1 MYTLI
6 EYSDIYS
13 KTFGSLW
20 QYFKDVPAVN
30 NNGDVLEF
38 NGANATVHWTG
49 QSGDNATKEDEII
62 VPSKYLVIFDSFWN
76 NIARRLEMALVT
88 YEINLVFSWSANC
101 VLVYTN
107 VANQGATIV
116 VTETKLYDQQL
127 VYQLK
132 IMQNYYKNQ
141 VLKNN

>member
-1 MYTLI
+1 MGLMLLI
-6 EYSDIYS
+6 
-13 KTFGSLW
+13 
-20 QYFKDVPAVN
+20 
-30 NNGDVLEF
+30 
-38 NGANATVHWTG
+38 HWTG

-116 VTETKLYDQQL
+116 VTETKLYDQ
-127 VYQLK
+127 
-132 IMQNYYKNQ
+132 
-141 VLKNN
+141 

>member
-101 VLVYTN
+101 VLAYTN

-116 VTETKLYDQQL
+116 VTETKLYDQ
-127 VYQLK
+127 
-132 IMQNYYKNQ
+132 
-141 VLKNN
+141 

>member
-1 MYTLI
+1 
-6 EYSDIYS
+6 
-13 KTFGSLW
+13 
-20 QYFKDVPAVN
+20 
-30 NNGDVLEF
+30 
-38 NGANATVHWTG
+38 
-49 QSGDNATKEDEII
+49 
-62 VPSKYLVIFDSFWN
+62 
-76 NIARRLEMALVT
+76 MALVT